1 MMKAVLLCRPVID
14 DVVTV
19 LEDLNECLSG
29 TPDASMVMRNAS
41 LKRVTKGSY
50 KAGFAAPASLVKQVN
65 AAPPPQRAA
74 PSGAAAKKGR
84 SAANVS
90 QIILKMLQNSGLHRD
105 HDLKK
110 RLDVTDAAELER
122 LAGVSSKRVQNRCL
136 RDGRGNHVGNV
147 HLNQQWMFDVLPPSS
162 LAEDRARPAP
172 QFPSKH

>member
-1 MMKAVLLCRPVID
+1 M
-14 DVVTV
+14 TV

-29 TPDASMVMRNAS
+29 TPDAAMVMRNAS

-65 AAPPPQRAA
+65 AAPPPGRA
-74 PSGAAAKKGR
+74 PPPGKKGR
-84 SAANVS
+84 SAGNCS
-90 QIILKMLQNSGLHRD
+90 QIILKMLSDSGLHRD
-105 HDLKK
+105 ADLKK
-110 RLDVTDAAELER
+110 RLELTDAAELER

-136 RDGRGNHVGNV
+136 RDPRGTHVGNV

-162 LAEDRARPAP
+162 LADDRTRPAP

>member
-1 MMKAVLLCRPVID
+1 
-14 DVVTV
+14 
-19 LEDLNECLSG
+19 
-29 TPDASMVMRNAS
+29 MVMRNAS

-65 AAPPPQRAA
+65 LAPTPVR
-74 PSGAAAKKGR
+74 SGSSSTKKVA
-84 SAANVS
+84 SMNVS
-90 QIILKMLQNSGLHRD
+90 QVILKLLQNSGLHRD
-105 HDLKK
+105 SDLKK

-136 RDGRGNHVGNV
+136 RDGRGTHVGNV

-162 LAEDRARPAP
+162 IADDRASRPAP